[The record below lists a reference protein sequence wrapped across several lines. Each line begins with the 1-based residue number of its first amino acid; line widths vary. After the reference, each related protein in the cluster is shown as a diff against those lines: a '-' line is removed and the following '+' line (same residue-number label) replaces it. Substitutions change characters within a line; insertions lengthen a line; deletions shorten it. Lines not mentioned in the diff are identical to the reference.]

1 MKTARMHGKVN
12 FGCLTLIILLVA
24 GGYVG
29 FKFGRV
35 YMAKYML
42 DKKIFQIA
50 GDAAEDWKAKVYP
63 TEGDIAAEVL
73 REARSRSAG
82 ITLDDI
88 EVVRNDQTVS
98 IKVFWEGDIEI
109 PFYIH
114 HYDFTFDHT
123 RKVAY

>member
-42 DKKIFQIA
+42 DKRKWQGIPLFSVGSYAYKTHSYRFPASVSETTGQTSDLKPWNEDIFLSNLTDIDSGYIFQH
-50 GDAAEDWKAKVYP
+50 V
-63 TEGDIAAEVL
+63 
-73 REARSRSAG
+73 
-82 ITLDDI
+82 
-88 EVVRNDQTVS
+88 
-98 IKVFWEGDIEI
+98 
-109 PFYIH
+109 
-114 HYDFTFDHT
+114 
-123 RKVAY
+123 